1 MNGIGATP
9 KTNPNK
15 NIKTA
20 LGSFINNGTS
30 EEKAMLA
37 QRNPIAI
44 PARIVKNEDNPNVP
58 VVARSI
64 KKSTPDAIIP
74 MTIGPS
80 FLENAPMMIRV
91 NAMNNMLSN
100 EYFMR
105 LKINTQRYSMQI
117 FAIFS

>member
-37 QRNPIAI
+37 QRNPLAI
-44 PARIVKNEDNPNVP
+44 PAGIVKNEDNPNVP

-80 FLENAPMMIRV
+80 FLENAPMIIRV
-91 NAMNNMLSN
+91 SATNNMLSN
-100 EYFMR
+100 EYFIR